1 MCVALTMIGEDED
14 INEESN
20 TNEDTSDEKDEPQ
33 KKFSY
38 QAAWVIIKPGRSG
51 HIVKINC
58 RGKSQTYLSRE
69 TGANNSNTAS
79 KSILKFLKILSICSK
94 KNILKPVTSPILVK
108 R

>member
-14 INEESN
+14 ITEESN
-20 TNEDTSDEKDEPQ
+20 TNEDTSDDKDEPQ

-38 QAAWVIIKPGRSG
+38 QAAWVIIKPSRSG

-79 KSILKFLKILSICSK
+79 KSVFK
-94 KNILKPVTSPILVK
+94 KNILRFCQFVQRKIF
-108 R
+108 

>member
-14 INEESN
+14 ITEESN
-20 TNEDTSDEKDEPQ
+20 TNEDTSDDKDEPQ

-38 QAAWVIIKPGRSG
+38 HAAWVVIKPSRAG

-69 TGANNSNTAS
+69 TGATNSNAAS
-79 KSILKFLKILSICSK
+79 KSVF
-94 KNILKPVTSPILVK
+94 KNILRFCQFVQRKIF
-108 R
+108 